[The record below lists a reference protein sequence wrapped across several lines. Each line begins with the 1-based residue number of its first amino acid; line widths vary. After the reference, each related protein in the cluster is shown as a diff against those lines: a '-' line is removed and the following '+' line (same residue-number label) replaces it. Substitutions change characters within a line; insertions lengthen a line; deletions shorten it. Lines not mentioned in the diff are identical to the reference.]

1 MLKKTEHKRRRVSE
15 IYFVLYLAALIMLL
29 PGKNEKKGDSP
40 LDQIIAVFQQS
51 FSLLPEKNTL
61 LCRMYTDT
69 KGMKIIECDSSNVL
83 LITGNVKDVSLE
95 CSVEDQDRHEVI
107 KVDNS
112 IGQTFGLQYD
122 SIKKLVFFYWH
133 PPESLFETT
142 NSSRSYLVTIRA
154 FARPD
159 IGDNSTMNKIIE
171 GVGSVLRTEAKF
183 SISILAEGL
192 GNEEQTK
199 IVQMP
204 AETTYSKVT
213 VVSPL
218 QNIQNP
224 EDQNRKGQS
233 SVQEF
238 SLLPINSKLS
248 NLSFQ
253 PWSNKIVITGITNL
267 NDYEKKPSIRIGTI
281 SDGTAEISEIKT
293 DALIVKGYAPK
304 NSSMKVIVTAQR
316 KVDNKELSAEFVVTS
331 QEAKKPIYP
340 LYMYPGLTYQFKSGL
355 PFMREVRSLLKNGNS
370 VLLSS
375 PNGSDF
381 DFTPEQS
388 DIGQTLTFERQY
400 NGASYG
406 QLFTINIVPYPVPEI
421 IKESKANGYVL
432 IEIKT
437 MGINN
442 GKLNRSK
449 LLVIDGSNS
458 NCIGPQ
464 ELFGNIKQDEK
475 KLIRVQQ
482 FKFMPK
488 DPSKPMKITV
498 KAIDDFGKSS
508 PNKTIIIDPD
518 N

>member
-1 MLKKTEHKRRRVSE
+1 
-15 IYFVLYLAALIMLL
+15 
-29 PGKNEKKGDSP
+29 
-40 LDQIIAVFQQS
+40 
-51 FSLLPEKNTL
+51 
-61 LCRMYTDT
+61 
-69 KGMKIIECDSSNVL
+69 
-83 LITGNVKDVSLE
+83 
-95 CSVEDQDRHEVI
+95 
-107 KVDNS
+107 
-112 IGQTFGLQYD
+112 
-122 SIKKLVFFYWH
+122 
-133 PPESLFETT
+133 
-142 NSSRSYLVTIRA
+142 
-154 FARPD
+154 
-159 IGDNSTMNKIIE
+159 
-171 GVGSVLRTEAKF
+171 
-183 SISILAEGL
+183 
-192 GNEEQTK
+192 
-199 IVQMP
+199 
-204 AETTYSKVT
+204 
-213 VVSPL
+213 
-218 QNIQNP
+218 
-224 EDQNRKGQS
+224 
-233 SVQEF
+233 
-238 SLLPINSKLS
+238 
-248 NLSFQ
+248 
-253 PWSNKIVITGITNL
+253 
-267 NDYEKKPSIRIGTI
+267 
-281 SDGTAEISEIKT
+281 
-293 DALIVKGYAPK
+293 
-304 NSSMKVIVTAQR
+304 MKVIVTAQR
-316 KVDNKELSAEFVVTS
+316 KIDNKELSAEFIVTS

-340 LYMYPGLTYQFKSGL
+340 LYMYPGITYQFKSGL

-400 NGASYG
+400 NGATYG

-421 IKESKANGYVL
+421 IKESKANGYAL

-498 KAIDDFGKSS
+498 KAIDDFGKNS
-508 PNKTIIIDPD
+508 PNKTIMIDPD

>member
-1 MLKKTEHKRRRVSE
+1 MAS
-15 IYFVLYLAALIMLL
+15 
-29 PGKNEKKGDSP
+29 
-40 LDQIIAVFQQS
+40 
-51 FSLLPEKNTL
+51 
-61 LCRMYTDT
+61 
-69 KGMKIIECDSSNVL
+69 
-83 LITGNVKDVSLE
+83 
-95 CSVEDQDRHEVI
+95 
-107 KVDNS
+107 
-112 IGQTFGLQYD
+112 
-122 SIKKLVFFYWH
+122 
-133 PPESLFETT
+133 PESLFETT

-218 QNIQNP
+218 PNIQNP

-267 NDYEKKPSIRIGTI
+267 NDYEKKPSIRIGSI

-316 KVDNKELSAEFVVTS
+316 KIDNKELSAEFVVTS
-331 QEAKKPIYP
+331 QEAKPIYP

-400 NGASYG
+400 NGATYG

-421 IKESKANGYVL
+421 IKESKANGYAL

-475 KLIRVQQ
+475 KANKSSAIQIYAKR
-482 FKFMPK
+482 
-488 DPSKPMKITV
+488 SV
-498 KAIDDFGKSS
+498 KAYENHSKS
-508 PNKTIIIDPD
+508 NR
-518 N
+518 